1 MWVKNL
7 IWKYVFMLMLTGLAD
22 FATAQTVIEL
32 QTAQLF
38 DTQITWIK
46 QFEGKIDGVHA
57 ASLSLGF
64 DGIHSKGFL
73 TYTSSGEQYLLE
85 GTLQNDDLV
94 LLEKYENDP
103 TGYIEGSFSLEEIT
117 MNWKSIDGTSNFQAL
132 FWDRQ
137 KLAEKDATQLAIYAG
152 VLDDQNI
159 KLTLQK
165 TGQSGIGNIIFDNN
179 QIEKLHATYISD
191 RNLNVENLSSGYS
204 FKLVN
209 TKEDLYEASFILP
222 ASSTAS
228 HLGLRCISTIDM
240 KVEEYLSQYID
251 YEILLPSLDATF
263 DADINALVKDWKQD
277 MDQHKEKTVQNRFG
291 NAARIWFD
299 VEFISN
305 EYLSGVVYYNSTW
318 SKQVASRTFTYH
330 RQNSEMISLAPFLKG
345 SSKWER
351 AIKDRMIAA
360 KELNT
365 STENDQYKKWIDRAD
380 LMDPILCEGGLQ
392 FLTES
397 NTVFGQGSTFMPWD
411 SLTPLVISSSKLSKL
426 RKSK

>member
-1 MWVKNL
+1 
-7 IWKYVFMLMLTGLAD
+7 MLMLLCWSNYVI
-22 FATAQTVIEL
+22 AQSDIEL

-57 ASLSLGF
+57 AVLSLGF

-85 GTLQNDDLV
+85 GTMQNEDLV
-94 LLEKYENDP
+94 LLEKYNNEP
-103 TGYIEGSFSLEEIT
+103 SGYIDGGFSSEGIT
-117 MNWKSIDGTSNFQAL
+117 LNWKSIDGVSNFQAV
-132 FWDRQ
+132 FWDKQ
-137 KLAEKDATQLAIYAG
+137 KAAETDATQLAVYAG
-152 VLDDQNI
+152 VLDDQSV

-165 TGQSGIGNIIFDNN
+165 TGQIGVGNIIFGDNL
-179 QIEKLHATYISD
+179 IEKLYATYTPE

-209 TKEDLYEASFILP
+209 TKENQFESSFILP
-222 ASSTAS
+222 ASNTAS

-240 KVEEYLSQYID
+240 NVTEYLSQNVD
-251 YEILLPSLDATF
+251 YEVLLPSLDATF
-263 DADINALVKDWKQD
+263 DDEMNGLIKDWRLD
-277 MDQHKEKTVQNRFG
+277 MDQQKRKAAKNRFG
-291 NAARIWFD
+291 NAARIWFEIES
-299 VEFISN
+299 VNN

-318 SKQVASRTFTYH
+318 KKQIESKTFTYN
-330 RQNSEMISLAPFLKG
+330 RQNSEMVSLAPFLKG
-345 SSKWER
+345 SAKWER
-351 AIKDRMIAA
+351 TIKDRMIAA

-365 STENDQYKKWIDRAD
+365 STEKDQYKKWIDRAD

-397 NTVFGQGSTFMPWD
+397 NTVFGQGSTFMSWD
-411 SLTPLVISSSKLSKL
+411 SLTPLVISTSKLSKL